1 MKTFPLNFGS
11 LIFTVQWPESDDPTA
26 VSQALAEEE
35 KRRPP
40 EHPLTLNF
48 FEDRDQHL
56 WVLSSMVQVGIGGPY
71 GDAPPV
77 RIIQHGDRDK
87 LMTVLLELLNEDVP
101 VVKPPKFGELP
112 PRLALRPAA
121 VNAKGN
127 IAYFNRTRCFSLE
140 KKEDHF
146 LLEELPHAEKGR
158 YWSAN
163 ASWRKKFPLDQFE
176 KLVDALIRRTKP
188 TIESKPKRVVPR
200 TKVKKVTSRTI
211 KK

>member
-1 MKTFPLNFGS
+1 MKTFPLKFGPI
-11 LIFTVQWPESDDPTA
+11 IFTGQWPEFDDPAA

-40 EHPLTLNF
+40 EHPLALNF

-56 WVLSSMVQVGIGGPY
+56 WVLSSMVQVGVGGY
-71 GDAPPV
+71 YEDAPPV

-112 PRLALRPAA
+112 LGLALRPAA

-127 IAYFNRTRCFSLE
+127 IAYLNRTRCFILE
-140 KKEDHF
+140 KKEGHF
-146 LLEELPHAEKGR
+146 LLEEWPQKGR
-158 YWSAN
+158 SWTGN

-188 TIESKPKRVVPR
+188 KIESKPKRVVPR